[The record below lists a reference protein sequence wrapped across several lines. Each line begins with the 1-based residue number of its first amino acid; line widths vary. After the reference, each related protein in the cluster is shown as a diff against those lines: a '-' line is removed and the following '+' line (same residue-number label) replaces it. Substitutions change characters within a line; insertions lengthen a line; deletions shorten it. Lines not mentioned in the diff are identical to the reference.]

1 MRRRSGQRWRGCWR
15 MVIPGGGRSRLFG
28 LARNHFY
35 LGSVGGDR
43 SGVDHG
49 LDSVFSR
56 HDLRR
61 VSVIDGVLNLG
72 FGTNFGRWSVC
83 LTRNDLSDADSLLQL
98 KESAFGVTY

>member
-1 MRRRSGQRWRGCWR
+1 
-15 MVIPGGGRSRLFG
+15 MVILWGGRSRLFG

-43 SGVDHG
+43 SGGDHG
-49 LDSVFSR
+49 LYSVVSH

-61 VSVIDGVLNLG
+61 VSAIDDVLNLE

-83 LTRNDLSDADSLLQL
+83 WTRNDLSDADSLLQL